1 MSRTLEEDVAAI
13 RSIDAVPSVLDL
25 ASARSGMAFAGICRV
40 TPDRWMAC
48 AISDRI
54 GLGISAGDELSLKTT
69 ICDEVRGHGRA
80 IIIDDITNDP
90 LYRAHPT
97 PRLYGFRSYISA
109 PIVVQDGGFFG
120 TLFAVDPKPARLSNS
135 NALLCFDLLAGLIA
149 LELSRRD
156 WRD

>member
-1 MSRTLEEDVAAI
+1 MSQMLEEDVAAI
-13 RSIDAVPSVLDL
+13 NAIDAVPSVLRL
-25 ASARSGMAFAGICRV
+25 ASARSGMGFIGICRV
-40 TPDRWMAC
+40 TAERWMAC
-48 AISDRI
+48 AILDGI

-80 IIIDDITNDP
+80 IIIDDIVDDP
-90 LYRAHPT
+90 LYRDHPT

-109 PIVVQDGGFFG
+109 PIAVPDAGFFG

-149 LELSRRD
+149 LELSRRG